1 MARRLSAGRMG
12 CQTLTR
18 SGTGASVI
26 KRKQRLA
33 KLLARGGEAI
43 TYNEHLNHDGALVFE
58 HACRMG
64 LEGIVSKRIGSRY
77 VSGRTRAWLKTKN
90 PAFERL
96 TLPKSGLLR
105 GST

>member
-33 KLLARGGEAI
+33 KLLARGGEAMYKNRLSSVPEPDRNRKVTVEI
-43 TYNEHLNHDGALVFE
+43 VRRVMDGCAAGVGE
-58 HACRMG
+58 RGADAG
-64 LEGIVSKRIGSRY
+64 AEAV
-77 VSGRTRAWLKTKN
+77 VSGT
-90 PAFERL
+90 
-96 TLPKSGLLR
+96 
-105 GST
+105 GS